1 MPNFFKSLR
10 FRIVFILLSSILCT
24 SCATS
29 VGMAAAAVTSA
40 TITVGTAVV
49 KAPFKLIGMATDDDD
64 EENGDEE
71 E

>member
-1 MPNFFKSLR
+1 MPYFFKNLR
-10 FRIVFILLSSILCT
+10 FRLFIVLLSSVLCT